1 MINNNPLNMN
11 KKAPMRLKKKYKILL
26 SVLLTL
32 FLGYLL
38 TVSGISA
45 FKYLNLVDAYDFSVD
60 GEVLFTIPSD
70 QKDDL
75 DLLMKKYKMDYLTMS
90 NISKSAKILS
100 VDFKQDIQLIERKV
114 EEEELDSVDDIAL
127 EFQKNEEEAI
137 YHTIV
142 ENDNLWDIG
151 ITYGMNLAKIVEYN
165 PFLAD
170 RAEKDYMIWPKEV
183 LLMKPANPVY
193 DVVVKLQNTALEPVP
208 FDTIKHKDDSLLATQ
223 RIILKEGVE
232 GEKNVVYDIV
242 MENGYAV
249 SIEAIQETILKE
261 PISAEVKV
269 GTKTTL
275 SYGGGDNYG
284 VTRGRL
290 TSGYGYRTHPISG
303 VRTFHNGIDIAASTG
318 TGVYAYA
325 SGTVISVS
333 QNNTLG
339 KYIAID
345 HGNGLVTRYLH
356 LSKFSVEKGDK
367 VQTGDRIG
375 SVGNTGY
382 STGSHLHFEVLKNG
396 SYQNPWNYI

>member
-1 MINNNPLNMN
+1 M
-11 KKAPMRLKKKYKILL
+11 KKKVPMRLKKKYKVILY
-26 SVLLTL
+26 VTLTL
-32 FLGYLL
+32 ILGWIL

-45 FKYLNLVDAYDFSVD
+45 YKYLKLVDAYDFVVD
-60 GEVLFTIPSD
+60 GEVKYTIPSD
-70 QKDDL
+70 QYDDL
-75 DLLMKKYKMDYLTMS
+75 ELLMKKYKMDFLSVS
-90 NISKSAKILS
+90 NISNSAKILS
-100 VDFKQDIQLIERKV
+100 VEFKQDIQVVETKV
-114 EEEELDSVDDIAL
+114 EEEELDSIEDITL
-127 EFQKNEEEAI
+127 EFQKNEEEAVN
-137 YHTIV
+137 YTIV
-142 ENDNLWDIG
+142 SGDNLWDIG
-151 ITYGMNLAKIVEYN
+151 VAFGMNLAKIVEYN
-165 PFLAD
+165 PWLS
-170 RAEKDYMIWPKEV
+170 AEDDYMIYPNEV
-183 LLMKPANPVY
+183 LLMKPANPLF
-193 DVVVKLQNTALEPVP
+193 DVEVHLQNIALEPVP
-208 FDTIKHKDDSLLATQ
+208 FETIKIKDKDLLATQ
-223 RIILKEGVE
+223 RIILKEGIA

-249 SIEAIQETILKE
+249 SIEAIQETILKQ
-261 PISAEVKV
+261 PVSAEVKV

-290 TSGYGYRTHPISG
+290 SSGYGYRTHPISG

-333 QNNTLG
+333 QDNTLG

-356 LSKFSVEKGDK
+356 LSKFNVEKGDK
-367 VQTGDRIG
+367 VGTGDRIG

>member
-1 MINNNPLNMN
+1 M
-11 KKAPMRLKKKYKILL
+11 KTKAPMRLKKKYKVILY
-26 SVLLTL
+26 VTLTL
-32 FLGYLL
+32 ILGWIL

-45 FKYLNLVDAYDFSVD
+45 YKYLNLVDAYDFIVD
-60 GEVLFTIPSD
+60 GEVKYTIPSD
-70 QKDDL
+70 QYDDL
-75 DLLMKKYKMDYLTMS
+75 ELLMKKYKMDFLSIS
-90 NISKSAKILS
+90 NISNSAKILS
-100 VDFKQDIQLIERKV
+100 VEFKQDIQVVERKV
-114 EEEELDSVDDIAL
+114 EEEELDSIDDIAL

-151 ITYGMNLAKIVEYN
+151 VTYGMNLAKIVEYN
-165 PFLAD
+165 PFLGT
-170 RAEKDYMIWPKEV
+170 REEKNYMIWPKEV

-208 FDTIKHKDDSLLATQ
+208 FETIKYKDDSLLATQ
-223 RIILKEGVE
+223 RIILKEGIA

-242 MENGYAV
+242 MENGYAT
-249 SIEAIQETILKE
+249 SIEAIQETILKQ
-261 PISAEVKV
+261 PVSAEVKV

-290 TSGYGYRTHPISG
+290 SSGYGYRTHPISG
-303 VRTFHNGIDIAASTG
+303 VKTFHNGIDIAAPTG

-325 SGTVISVS
+325 SGTVIAVS
-333 QNNTLG
+333 QDNTLG

-356 LSKFSVEKGDK
+356 LSKFNVNKGDK
-367 VQTGDRIG
+367 VGTGDRIG

>member
-1 MINNNPLNMN
+1 M
-11 KKAPMRLKKKYKILL
+11 KTKVPMRLKKKYKVILY
-26 SVLLTL
+26 VTLTL
-32 FLGYLL
+32 ILGWIL

-45 FKYLNLVDAYDFSVD
+45 YKYLNLVDAYDFIVD
-60 GEVLFTIPSD
+60 GEVKYTIPSD
-70 QKDDL
+70 QYDDL
-75 DLLMKKYKMDYLTMS
+75 ELLMKKYKMDFLSIS
-90 NISKSAKILS
+90 NISNSAKILS
-100 VDFKQDIQLIERKV
+100 VEFKQDIQVVERKV
-114 EEEELDSVDDIAL
+114 EEEELDSIDDIAL

-151 ITYGMNLAKIVEYN
+151 VTYGMNLAKIVEYN
-165 PFLAD
+165 PFLGA
-170 RAEKDYMIWPKEV
+170 REEKDYMIWPKEV

-208 FDTIKHKDDSLLATQ
+208 FETIKYKDDSLLATQ
-223 RIILKEGVE
+223 RIILKEGIA

-242 MENGYAV
+242 MENGYAT
-249 SIEAIQETILKE
+249 SIEAIQETILKQ
-261 PISAEVKV
+261 PVSAEVKV

-290 TSGYGYRTHPISG
+290 SSGYGYRTHPISG
-303 VRTFHNGIDIAASTG
+303 VKTFHNGIDIAASTG

-325 SGTVISVS
+325 SGTVIAVS
-333 QNNTLG
+333 QDNALG

-356 LSKFSVEKGDK
+356 LSKFNVNKGDK
-367 VQTGDRIG
+367 VGTGDRIG

>member
-1 MINNNPLNMN
+1 M
-11 KKAPMRLKKKYKILL
+11 KTKVPMRLKKKYKVILY
-26 SVLLTL
+26 VTLTL
-32 FLGYLL
+32 ILGWIL

-45 FKYLNLVDAYDFSVD
+45 YKYLNLVDAYDFIVD
-60 GEVLFTIPSD
+60 GEVKYTIPSD
-70 QKDDL
+70 QYDDL
-75 DLLMKKYKMDYLTMS
+75 ELLMKKYKMDFLSVS
-90 NISKSAKILS
+90 NISNSAKILS
-100 VDFKQDIQLIERKV
+100 VEFKQDIQVVERKV
-114 EEEELDSVDDIAL
+114 EEEELDSIDDIAL

-151 ITYGMNLAKIVEYN
+151 VTYGMNLAKIVEYN
-165 PFLAD
+165 PFLGA
-170 RAEKDYMIWPKEV
+170 REEKDYMIWPKEV

-208 FDTIKHKDDSLLATQ
+208 FETIKIEDKNLFTSQ
-223 RIILKEGVE
+223 RIILKEGIE

-242 MENGYAV
+242 MENGYAT

-261 PISAEVKV
+261 PVSAEVKV
-269 GTKTTL
+269 GTKRTL
-275 SYGGGDNYG
+275 SYGGGNNYG
-284 VTRGRL
+284 VTTGRL

-303 VRTFHNGIDIAASTG
+303 VKTFHNGIDIAAPTG
-318 TGVYAYA
+318 TGVYSYA

-356 LSKFSVEKGDK
+356 LSKFNVEKGDK
-367 VQTGDRIG
+367 VSTGDRIG

>member
-1 MINNNPLNMN
+1 M
-11 KKAPMRLKKKYKILL
+11 KTKVPMRLKKKYKVILY
-26 SVLLTL
+26 VTLTL
-32 FLGYLL
+32 ILGWIL

-45 FKYLNLVDAYDFSVD
+45 YKYLNLVDAYDFIVD
-60 GEVLFTIPSD
+60 GEVKYTIPSD
-70 QKDDL
+70 QYDDL
-75 DLLMKKYKMDYLTMS
+75 ELLMKKYKMDFLSMS
-90 NISKSAKILS
+90 NISNSAKILS
-100 VDFKQDIQLIERKV
+100 VEFKQDIQVVERKV
-114 EEEELDSVDDIAL
+114 EEEELDSIDDIAL

-151 ITYGMNLAKIVEYN
+151 VTYGMNLAKIVEYN
-165 PFLAD
+165 PFLGA
-170 RAEKDYMIWPKEV
+170 REEKDYMIWPKEV

-208 FDTIKHKDDSLLATQ
+208 FQTIRHEDNTLLTTQ
-223 RIILKEGVE
+223 RIILKEGIE

-242 MENGYAV
+242 MENGYAT

-261 PISAEVKV
+261 PVSAEVKV
-269 GTKTTL
+269 GTKRTL
-275 SYGGGDNYG
+275 SYGGGNNYG
-284 VTRGRL
+284 VTTGRL

-303 VRTFHNGIDIAASTG
+303 VKTFHNGIDIAAATG

-356 LSKFSVEKGDK
+356 LSKFNVEKGDK
-367 VQTGDRIG
+367 VSTGDRIG

-382 STGSHLHFEVLKNG
+382 STGPHLHFEVLKNG

>member
-1 MINNNPLNMN
+1 M
-11 KKAPMRLKKKYKILL
+11 KTKVPMRLKKKYKVILY
-26 SVLLTL
+26 VTLTL
-32 FLGYLL
+32 ILGWIL

-45 FKYLNLVDAYDFSVD
+45 YKYLNLVDAYDFIVD
-60 GEVLFTIPSD
+60 GEVKYTIPSD
-70 QKDDL
+70 QYDDL
-75 DLLMKKYKMDYLTMS
+75 ELLMKKYKMDFLSIS
-90 NISKSAKILS
+90 NISNSAKILS
-100 VDFKQDIQLIERKV
+100 VEFKQDIQVVERKV
-114 EEEELDSVDDIAL
+114 EEEELDSIDDIAL

-151 ITYGMNLAKIVEYN
+151 VTYGMNLAKIVEYN
-165 PFLAD
+165 PFLGA
-170 RAEKDYMIWPKEV
+170 REEKDYMIWPKEV

-208 FDTIKHKDDSLLATQ
+208 FETIKYKDDSLLATQ
-223 RIILKEGVE
+223 RIILKEGIA

-242 MENGYAV
+242 MENGYAT
-249 SIEAIQETILKE
+249 SIEAIQETILKQ
-261 PISAEVKV
+261 PVSAEVKV

-290 TSGYGYRTHPISG
+290 SSGYGYRTHPISG
-303 VRTFHNGIDIAASTG
+303 VKTFHNGIDIAASTG

-325 SGTVISVS
+325 SGTVIAVS
-333 QNNTLG
+333 QDNTLG

-356 LSKFSVEKGDK
+356 LSKFNVNKGDK
-367 VQTGDRIG
+367 VGTGDRIG

>member
-1 MINNNPLNMN
+1 M
-11 KKAPMRLKKKYKILL
+11 KTKVPMRLKKKYKVILY
-26 SVLLTL
+26 VTLTL
-32 FLGYLL
+32 ILGWIL

-45 FKYLNLVDAYDFSVD
+45 YKYLNLVDAYDFIVD
-60 GEVLFTIPSD
+60 GEVKYTIPSD
-70 QKDDL
+70 QYDDL
-75 DLLMKKYKMDYLTMS
+75 ELLMKKYKMDFLSIS
-90 NISKSAKILS
+90 NISNSAKILS
-100 VDFKQDIQLIERKV
+100 VEFKQDIQVVERKV
-114 EEEELDSVDDIAL
+114 EEEELDTIDDIAL

-151 ITYGMNLAKIVEYN
+151 VTYGMNLAKIVEYN
-165 PFLAD
+165 PFLGA
-170 RAEKDYMIWPKEV
+170 REEKDYMIWPKEV

-208 FDTIKHKDDSLLATQ
+208 FETIKYKDDSLLATQ
-223 RIILKEGVE
+223 RIILKEGIA

-242 MENGYAV
+242 MENGYAT
-249 SIEAIQETILKE
+249 SIEAIQETILKQ
-261 PISAEVKV
+261 PVSAEVKV

-290 TSGYGYRTHPISG
+290 SSGYGYRTHPISG
-303 VRTFHNGIDIAASTG
+303 VKTFHNGIDIAAPTG

-325 SGTVISVS
+325 SGTVIAVS
-333 QNNTLG
+333 QDNTLG

-356 LSKFSVEKGDK
+356 LSKFNVNKGDK
-367 VQTGDRIG
+367 VGTGDRIG

>member
-1 MINNNPLNMN
+1 M
-11 KKAPMRLKKKYKILL
+11 KKKSALRLRKKYKVILY
-26 SVLLTL
+26 VTLTL
-32 FLGYLL
+32 ILGWIL

-45 FKYLNLVDAYDFSVD
+45 FKYLKLVDAFDFVVD
-60 GEVLFTIPSD
+60 GQVLYTLPIDSKED
-70 QKDDL
+70 VE
-75 DLLMKKYKMDYLTMS
+75 MIIKKYKLSYLS
-90 NISKSAKILS
+90 VSKISDEAKIMS
-100 VDFKQDIQLIERKV
+100 VNLKQDIQMVDRKV
-114 EEEELDSVDDIAL
+114 DADEIELNSVEDINL

-151 ITYGMNLAKIVEYN
+151 VTYGMNLAKIVEYN
-165 PFLAD
+165 PFLET
-170 RAEKDYMIWPKEV
+170 REEKDYMIWPKEV
-183 LLMKPANPVY
+183 LLMKPANPLY
-193 DVVVKLQNTALEPVP
+193 DVEVKLQNTALEPVP
-208 FDTIKHKDDSLLATQ
+208 FETIKHKNKDLLATQ
-223 RIILKEGVE
+223 RIILKEGIP
-232 GEKNVVYDIV
+232 GEKKVVYDIV
-242 MENGYAV
+242 MENGYAT
-249 SIEAIQETILKE
+249 SIEPILETVLKD
-261 PISAEVKV
+261 PVSAEVEV

-290 TSGYGYRTHPISG
+290 TSGYGNRTHPISG
-303 VRTFHNGIDIAASTG
+303 VKKFHSGIDIAASTG

-325 SGTVISVS
+325 SGTVIAVS
-333 QNNTLG
+333 QDNTLG

-356 LSKFSVEKGDK
+356 LSKQSVSKGDK

>member
-1 MINNNPLNMN
+1 M
-11 KKAPMRLKKKYKILL
+11 KTKVPMRLKKKYKVILY
-26 SVLLTL
+26 VTLTL
-32 FLGYLL
+32 ILGWIL

-45 FKYLNLVDAYDFSVD
+45 YKYLNLVDAYDFIVD
-60 GEVLFTIPSD
+60 GEVKYTIPSD
-70 QKDDL
+70 QYDDL
-75 DLLMKKYKMDYLTMS
+75 ELLMKKYKMDFLSVS
-90 NISKSAKILS
+90 NISNSAKILS
-100 VDFKQDIQLIERKV
+100 VEFKQDIQIVERKV
-114 EEEELDSVDDIAL
+114 EEEELDSIDDIAL

-151 ITYGMNLAKIVEYN
+151 VTYGMNLAKIVEYN
-165 PFLAD
+165 PFLGA
-170 RAEKDYMIWPKEV
+170 REEKDYMIWPKEV

-208 FDTIKHKDDSLLATQ
+208 FETIKIEDKNLFTSQ
-223 RIILKEGVE
+223 RIILKEGIE

-242 MENGYAV
+242 MENGYAT

-261 PISAEVKV
+261 PVSAEVKV
-269 GTKTTL
+269 GTKRTL
-275 SYGGGDNYG
+275 SYGGGNNYG
-284 VTRGRL
+284 VTTGRL

-303 VRTFHNGIDIAASTG
+303 VKTFHNGIDIAAATG

-356 LSKFSVEKGDK
+356 LSKFNVEKGDK
-367 VQTGDRIG
+367 VSTGDRIG

-382 STGSHLHFEVLKNG
+382 STGPHLHFEVLKNG

>member
-1 MINNNPLNMN
+1 M
-11 KKAPMRLKKKYKILL
+11 KKKTTMRLKKKYKLILY
-26 SVLLTL
+26 VTLTL
-32 FLGYLL
+32 VLGYIL

-45 FKYLNLVDAYDFSVD
+45 FKYLNLVDAFDFVVD
-60 GEVLFTIPSD
+60 GQVLYTLPIESKED
-70 QKDDL
+70 VE
-75 DLLMKKYKMDYLTMS
+75 MIIKKYKLSYLSVSKIS
-90 NISKSAKILS
+90 NEAKIMS
-100 VDFKQDIQLIERKV
+100 VNLKQDIQMIDRKV
-114 EEEELDSVDDIAL
+114 DVDEVELDEVEDIVL

-142 ENDNLWDIG
+142 DKDNLWNIG

-165 PFLAD
+165 PFLEARED
-170 RAEKDYMIWPKEV
+170 NDYMIWPKEV

-193 DVVVKLQNTALEPVP
+193 DVEVKLQNTALEPVP
-208 FDTIKHKDDSLLATQ
+208 FETIKIKNKDLLATQ
-223 RIILKEGVE
+223 RIILKEGIP
-232 GEKNVVYDIV
+232 GEKKVVYDII
-242 MENGYAV
+242 MENGYAL
-249 SIEAIQETILKE
+249 SIEPIQETTLKD
-261 PISAEVKV
+261 PVSAEVEV

-290 TSGYGYRTHPISG
+290 TSGYGNRTHPISG
-303 VRTFHNGIDIAASTG
+303 VKKFHSGIDIAASTG

-333 QNNTLG
+333 QDNTLG

-356 LSKFSVEKGDK
+356 LSKQSVSKGDK

>member
-1 MINNNPLNMN
+1 M
-11 KKAPMRLKKKYKILL
+11 KTKVPMRLKKKYKVILY
-26 SVLLTL
+26 VTLTL
-32 FLGYLL
+32 ILGWIL

-45 FKYLNLVDAYDFSVD
+45 YKYLNLVDAYDFIVD
-60 GEVLFTIPSD
+60 GEVKYTIPSD
-70 QKDDL
+70 QYDDL
-75 DLLMKKYKMDYLTMS
+75 ELLMKKYKMDFLSIS
-90 NISKSAKILS
+90 NISNSAKILS
-100 VDFKQDIQLIERKV
+100 VEFKQDIQVVERKV
-114 EEEELDSVDDIAL
+114 EEEELDSIDDIAL

-151 ITYGMNLAKIVEYN
+151 VTYGMNLAKIVEYN
-165 PFLAD
+165 PFLGA
-170 RAEKDYMIWPKEV
+170 REEKDYMIWPKEV

-208 FDTIKHKDDSLLATQ
+208 FETIKIEDKNLFTSQ
-223 RIILKEGVE
+223 RIILKEGIE

-242 MENGYAV
+242 MENGYAT

-261 PISAEVKV
+261 PVSAEVKV
-269 GTKTTL
+269 GTKRTL
-275 SYGGGDNYG
+275 SYGGGNNYG
-284 VTRGRL
+284 VTTGRL

-303 VRTFHNGIDIAASTG
+303 VKTFHNGIDIAAPTG
-318 TGVYAYA
+318 TGVYSYA

-356 LSKFSVEKGDK
+356 LSKFNVEKGDK
-367 VQTGDRIG
+367 VSTGDRIG

-382 STGSHLHFEVLKNG
+382 STGPHLHFEVLKNG

>member
-1 MINNNPLNMN
+1 M
-11 KKAPMRLKKKYKILL
+11 KTKVPMRLKKKYKVILY
-26 SVLLTL
+26 VTLTL
-32 FLGYLL
+32 ILGWIL

-45 FKYLNLVDAYDFSVD
+45 YKYLNLVDAYDFIVD
-60 GEVLFTIPSD
+60 GEVKYTIPSD
-70 QKDDL
+70 QYDDL
-75 DLLMKKYKMDYLTMS
+75 ELLMKKYKMDFLSVS
-90 NISKSAKILS
+90 NISNSAKILS
-100 VDFKQDIQLIERKV
+100 VEFKQDIQVVERKV
-114 EEEELDSVDDIAL
+114 EEEELDSIDDIAL

-151 ITYGMNLAKIVEYN
+151 VTYGMNLAKIVEYN
-165 PFLAD
+165 PFLGA
-170 RAEKDYMIWPKEV
+170 REEKDYMIWPKEV

-208 FDTIKHKDDSLLATQ
+208 FETIKIEDKNLFTSQ
-223 RIILKEGVE
+223 RIILKEGIE

-242 MENGYAV
+242 MENGYAT

-261 PISAEVKV
+261 PVSAEVKV
-269 GTKTTL
+269 GTKRTL
-275 SYGGGDNYG
+275 SYGGGNNYG
-284 VTRGRL
+284 VTTGRL

-303 VRTFHNGIDIAASTG
+303 VKTFHNGIDIAAPTG
-318 TGVYAYA
+318 TGVYSYA

-356 LSKFSVEKGDK
+356 LSKFNVEKGDK
-367 VQTGDRIG
+367 VSTGDRIG

-382 STGSHLHFEVLKNG
+382 STGPHLHFEVLKNG

>member
-1 MINNNPLNMN
+1 M
-11 KKAPMRLKKKYKILL
+11 KTKVPMRLKKKYKVILY
-26 SVLLTL
+26 VTLTL
-32 FLGYLL
+32 ILGWIL

-45 FKYLNLVDAYDFSVD
+45 YKYLNLVDAYDFIVD
-60 GEVLFTIPSD
+60 GEVKYTIPSD
-70 QKDDL
+70 QYDDL
-75 DLLMKKYKMDYLTMS
+75 ELLMKKYKMDFLSVS
-90 NISKSAKILS
+90 NISNSAKILS
-100 VDFKQDIQLIERKV
+100 VEFKQDIQVVERKV
-114 EEEELDSVDDIAL
+114 EEEELDSIDDIAL

-151 ITYGMNLAKIVEYN
+151 VTYGMNLAKIVEYN
-165 PFLAD
+165 PFLGA
-170 RAEKDYMIWPKEV
+170 REEKDYMIWPKEV

-208 FDTIKHKDDSLLATQ
+208 FETIKIEDKNLITSQ
-223 RIILKEGVE
+223 RIILKEGIE

-242 MENGYAV
+242 MENGYAT

-261 PISAEVKV
+261 PVSAEVKV
-269 GTKTTL
+269 GTKRTL
-275 SYGGGDNYG
+275 SYGGGNNYG
-284 VTRGRL
+284 VTTGRL

-303 VRTFHNGIDIAASTG
+303 VKTFHNGIDIAAPTG

-339 KYIAID
+339 KSIAID

-356 LSKFSVEKGDK
+356 LSKFNVNKGDK
-367 VQTGDRIG
+367 VGTGDRIG

-382 STGSHLHFEVLKNG
+382 STGSNLQFEVLKNG

>member
-1 MINNNPLNMN
+1 M
-11 KKAPMRLKKKYKILL
+11 KTKVPMRLKKKYKVILY
-26 SVLLTL
+26 VTLTL
-32 FLGYLL
+32 ILGWIL

-45 FKYLNLVDAYDFSVD
+45 YKYLNLVDAYDFIVD
-60 GEVLFTIPSD
+60 GEVKYTIPSD
-70 QKDDL
+70 QYDDL
-75 DLLMKKYKMDYLTMS
+75 ELLMKKYKMDFLSVS
-90 NISKSAKILS
+90 NISNSAKILS
-100 VDFKQDIQLIERKV
+100 VEFKQDIQVVERKV
-114 EEEELDSVDDIAL
+114 EEEELDSIDDIVL

-151 ITYGMNLAKIVEYN
+151 VTYGMNLAKIVEYN
-165 PFLAD
+165 PFLGE
-170 RAEKDYMIWPKEV
+170 REEKDYMIWPKEV

-208 FDTIKHKDDSLLATQ
+208 FETIKIEDKNLFTSQ
-223 RIILKEGVE
+223 RIILKEGIE

-242 MENGYAV
+242 MENGYAT

-261 PISAEVKV
+261 PVSAEVKV
-269 GTKTTL
+269 GTKRTL
-275 SYGGGDNYG
+275 SYGGGNNYG
-284 VTRGRL
+284 VTTGRL

-303 VRTFHNGIDIAASTG
+303 VKTFHNGIDIAAPTG
-318 TGVYAYA
+318 TGVYSYA

-356 LSKFSVEKGDK
+356 LSKFNVNKGDK
-367 VQTGDRIG
+367 VGTGDRIG

-382 STGSHLHFEVLKNG
+382 STGPHLHFEVLKNG

>member
-1 MINNNPLNMN
+1 M
-11 KKAPMRLKKKYKILL
+11 KKKVPMRLKKKYKVILY
-26 SVLLTL
+26 VTLTL
-32 FLGYLL
+32 ILGWIL

-45 FKYLNLVDAYDFSVD
+45 YKYLKLVDAYDFVVD
-60 GEVLFTIPSD
+60 GEVKYSIPSD
-70 QKDDL
+70 QYDDL
-75 DLLMKKYKMDYLTMS
+75 ELLMKKYKMDFLSISHIS
-90 NISKSAKILS
+90 NSAKILS
-100 VDFKQDIQLIERKV
+100 VEFKQDIQIIERKAEV
-114 EEEELDSVDDIAL
+114 ETLNSVEDIAL
-127 EFQKNEEEAI
+127 ELQKNEEEAI

-151 ITYGMNLAKIVEYN
+151 VTYGMNLAKIVEYN
-165 PFLAD
+165 PFLEA
-170 RAEKDYMIWPKEV
+170 REEKDYMIWPKEV

-193 DVVVKLQNTALEPVP
+193 DVEVKLQNTALEPVP
-208 FDTIKHKDDSLLATQ
+208 FETIKHKDDSLLATQ
-223 RIILKEGVE
+223 RIILKEGVA

-249 SIEAIQETILKE
+249 SIEAIQETILKQ

-290 TSGYGYRTHPISG
+290 SSGYGYRTHPISG
-303 VRTFHNGIDIAASTG
+303 VRTFHNGIDIAAPTG

-333 QNNTLG
+333 QDNTLG

-356 LSKFSVEKGDK
+356 LSKFNVEKGDK
-367 VQTGDRIG
+367 VGTGDRIG

>member
-1 MINNNPLNMN
+1 M
-11 KKAPMRLKKKYKILL
+11 KTKAPMRLKKKYKVILY
-26 SVLLTL
+26 VTLTL
-32 FLGYLL
+32 ILGWIL
-38 TVSGISA
+38 TISGISA
-45 FKYLNLVDAYDFSVD
+45 YKYLNLVEAFDFVVD
-60 GEVLFTIPSD
+60 GEVLYTLPIES
-70 QKDDL
+70 KDDVE
-75 DLLMKKYKMDYLTMS
+75 MIIKKYKLSYLSLSKIS
-90 NISKSAKILS
+90 NEAKIMS
-100 VDFKQDIQLIERKV
+100 VKLKQDIQMVDRKV
-114 EEEELDSVDDIAL
+114 DIEELELNSVEDIVL

-151 ITYGMNLAKIVEYN
+151 VTYGMNLAKIVEYN
-165 PFLAD
+165 PFLGA
-170 RAEKDYMIWPKEV
+170 REEKDYMIWPKEV

-208 FDTIKHKDDSLLATQ
+208 FQTIRIEDKDLLTSQ
-223 RIILKEGVE
+223 RVILKEGIA

-242 MENGYAV
+242 MENGYAT

-261 PISAEVKV
+261 PVSAEVKV
-269 GTKTTL
+269 GTKRTL

-290 TSGYGYRTHPISG
+290 SSGYGYRTHPISG
-303 VRTFHNGIDIAASTG
+303 VRTFHNGIDIAAPTG

-333 QNNTLG
+333 QDNTLG

-356 LSKFSVEKGDK
+356 LSKFNVSKGDK
-367 VQTGDRIG
+367 VKTGDRIG

>member
-1 MINNNPLNMN
+1 M
-11 KKAPMRLKKKYKILL
+11 KTKVPMRLKKKYKVILY
-26 SVLLTL
+26 VTLTL
-32 FLGYLL
+32 ILGWIL

-45 FKYLNLVDAYDFSVD
+45 YKYLNLVDAYDFIVD
-60 GEVLFTIPSD
+60 GEVKYTIPSD
-70 QKDDL
+70 QYDDL
-75 DLLMKKYKMDYLTMS
+75 ELLMKKYKMDFLSVS
-90 NISKSAKILS
+90 NISNSAKILS
-100 VDFKQDIQLIERKV
+100 VEFKQDIQVVERKV
-114 EEEELDSVDDIAL
+114 EEEELDSIDDIAL

-151 ITYGMNLAKIVEYN
+151 VTYGMNLAKIVEYN
-165 PFLAD
+165 PFLGA
-170 RAEKDYMIWPKEV
+170 REEKDYMIWPKEV

-208 FDTIKHKDDSLLATQ
+208 FETIKIEDKNLFTSQ
-223 RIILKEGVE
+223 RIILKEGIE

-242 MENGYAV
+242 MENGYAT

-261 PISAEVKV
+261 PVSAEVKV
-269 GTKTTL
+269 GTKRTL
-275 SYGGGDNYG
+275 SYGGGNNYG
-284 VTRGRL
+284 VTTGRL

-303 VRTFHNGIDIAASTG
+303 VKTFHNGIDIAAPTG
-318 TGVYAYA
+318 TGVYSYA

-356 LSKFSVEKGDK
+356 LSKFNVNKGDK
-367 VQTGDRIG
+367 VGTGDRIG

-382 STGSHLHFEVLKNG
+382 STGPHLHFEVLKNG

>member
-1 MINNNPLNMN
+1 M
-11 KKAPMRLKKKYKILL
+11 KTKVPMRLKKKYKVILY
-26 SVLLTL
+26 VTLTL
-32 FLGYLL
+32 ILGWIL

-45 FKYLNLVDAYDFSVD
+45 YKYLNLVDAYDFIVD
-60 GEVLFTIPSD
+60 GEVKYTIPSD
-70 QKDDL
+70 QYDDL
-75 DLLMKKYKMDYLTMS
+75 ELLMKKYKMDFLSVS
-90 NISKSAKILS
+90 NISNSAKILS
-100 VDFKQDIQLIERKV
+100 VEFKQDIQVVERKV
-114 EEEELDSVDDIAL
+114 EEEELDSIDDIAL

-151 ITYGMNLAKIVEYN
+151 VTYGMNLAKIVEYN
-165 PFLAD
+165 PFLGA
-170 RAEKDYMIWPKEV
+170 REEKDYMIWPKEV

-208 FDTIKHKDDSLLATQ
+208 FQTIRHEDNTLLTTQ
-223 RIILKEGVE
+223 RIILKEGIE

-242 MENGYAV
+242 MENGYAT

-261 PISAEVKV
+261 PVSAEVKV
-269 GTKTTL
+269 GTKRTL
-275 SYGGGDNYG
+275 SYGGGNNYG
-284 VTRGRL
+284 VTTGRL

-303 VRTFHNGIDIAASTG
+303 VKTFHNGIDIAAATG

-356 LSKFSVEKGDK
+356 LSKFNVEKGDK
-367 VQTGDRIG
+367 VSTGDRIG

-382 STGSHLHFEVLKNG
+382 STGPHLHFEVLKNG

>member
-1 MINNNPLNMN
+1 M
-11 KKAPMRLKKKYKILL
+11 KTKVPMRLKKKYKVILY
-26 SVLLTL
+26 VTLTL
-32 FLGYLL
+32 ILGWIL

-45 FKYLNLVDAYDFSVD
+45 YKYLNLVDAYDFIVD
-60 GEVLFTIPSD
+60 GEVKYTIPSD
-70 QKDDL
+70 QYDDL
-75 DLLMKKYKMDYLTMS
+75 ELLMKKYKMDFLSVS
-90 NISKSAKILS
+90 NISNSAKILS
-100 VDFKQDIQLIERKV
+100 VEFKQDIQVVERKV
-114 EEEELDSVDDIAL
+114 EEEELDSIDDIAL

-151 ITYGMNLAKIVEYN
+151 VTYGMNLAKIVEYN
-165 PFLAD
+165 PFLGA
-170 RAEKDYMIWPKEV
+170 REEKDYMIWPKEV

-208 FDTIKHKDDSLLATQ
+208 FETIKIEDKNLFTSQ
-223 RIILKEGVE
+223 RIILKEGIE

-242 MENGYAV
+242 MENGYAT

-261 PISAEVKV
+261 PVSAEVKV
-269 GTKTTL
+269 GTKRTL
-275 SYGGGDNYG
+275 SYGGGNNYG
-284 VTRGRL
+284 VTTGRL

-303 VRTFHNGIDIAASTG
+303 VKTFHNGIDIAAPTG

-356 LSKFSVEKGDK
+356 LSKFNVNKGDK
-367 VQTGDRIG
+367 VGTGDRIG

-382 STGSHLHFEVLKNG
+382 STGPHLHFEVLKNG

>member
-1 MINNNPLNMN
+1 M
-11 KKAPMRLKKKYKILL
+11 KTKVPMRLKKKYKVILY
-26 SVLLTL
+26 VTLTL
-32 FLGYLL
+32 ILGWIL

-45 FKYLNLVDAYDFSVD
+45 YKYLNLVDAYDFIVD
-60 GEVLFTIPSD
+60 GEVKYTIPSD
-70 QKDDL
+70 QYDDL
-75 DLLMKKYKMDYLTMS
+75 ELLMKKYKMDFLSVS
-90 NISKSAKILS
+90 NISNSAKILS
-100 VDFKQDIQLIERKV
+100 VEFKQDIQVVERKV
-114 EEEELDSVDDIAL
+114 EEEELDSIDDIAL

-151 ITYGMNLAKIVEYN
+151 VTYGMNLAKIVEYN
-165 PFLAD
+165 PFLGA
-170 RAEKDYMIWPKEV
+170 REEKDYMIWPKEV

-208 FDTIKHKDDSLLATQ
+208 FETIKIEDKNLFTSQ
-223 RIILKEGVE
+223 RIILKEGIE

-242 MENGYAV
+242 MENGYAT

-261 PISAEVKV
+261 PVSAEVKV
-269 GTKTTL
+269 GTKRTL
-275 SYGGGDNYG
+275 SYGGGNNYG
-284 VTRGRL
+284 VTTGRL

-303 VRTFHNGIDIAASTG
+303 VKTFHNGIDIAAATG
-318 TGVYAYA
+318 TGVYSYA

-356 LSKFSVEKGDK
+356 LSKFNVEKGDK
-367 VQTGDRIG
+367 VSTGDRIG

-382 STGSHLHFEVLKNG
+382 STGPHLHFEVLKNG

>member
-1 MINNNPLNMN
+1 M
-11 KKAPMRLKKKYKILL
+11 KTKVPMRLKKKYKVILY
-26 SVLLTL
+26 VTLTL
-32 FLGYLL
+32 ILGWIL

-45 FKYLNLVDAYDFSVD
+45 YKYLNLVDAYDFIVD
-60 GEVLFTIPSD
+60 GEVKYTIPSD
-70 QKDDL
+70 QYDDL
-75 DLLMKKYKMDYLTMS
+75 ELLMKKYKMDFLSVS
-90 NISKSAKILS
+90 NISNSAKILS
-100 VDFKQDIQLIERKV
+100 VEFKQDIQVVERKV
-114 EEEELDSVDDIAL
+114 EEEELDSIDDIAL

-151 ITYGMNLAKIVEYN
+151 VTYGMNLAKIVEYN
-165 PFLAD
+165 PFLGA
-170 RAEKDYMIWPKEV
+170 REEKDYMIWPKEV

-208 FDTIKHKDDSLLATQ
+208 FETIKIEDKNLFTSQ
-223 RIILKEGVE
+223 RIILKEGIE

-242 MENGYAV
+242 MENGYAT

-261 PISAEVKV
+261 PVSAEVKV
-269 GTKTTL
+269 GTKRTL
-275 SYGGGDNYG
+275 SYGGGNNYG
-284 VTRGRL
+284 VTTGRL

-303 VRTFHNGIDIAASTG
+303 VKTFHNGIDIAAATG

-356 LSKFSVEKGDK
+356 LSKFNVEKGDK
-367 VQTGDRIG
+367 VSTGDRIG

-382 STGSHLHFEVLKNG
+382 STGPHLHFEVLKNG

>member
-1 MINNNPLNMN
+1 M
-11 KKAPMRLKKKYKILL
+11 KTKVPMRLKKKYKVILY
-26 SVLLTL
+26 VTLTL
-32 FLGYLL
+32 ILGWIL

-45 FKYLNLVDAYDFSVD
+45 YKYLNLVDAYDFIVD
-60 GEVLFTIPSD
+60 GEVKYTIPSD
-70 QKDDL
+70 QYDDL
-75 DLLMKKYKMDYLTMS
+75 ELLMKKYKMDFLSVS
-90 NISKSAKILS
+90 NISNSAKILS
-100 VDFKQDIQLIERKV
+100 VEFKQDIQVVERKV
-114 EEEELDSVDDIAL
+114 EEEELDSIDDIAL

-151 ITYGMNLAKIVEYN
+151 VTYGMNLAKIVEYN
-165 PFLAD
+165 PFLGA
-170 RAEKDYMIWPKEV
+170 REEKDYMIWPKEV

-208 FDTIKHKDDSLLATQ
+208 FETIKIEDKNLFTSQ
-223 RIILKEGVE
+223 RIILKEGIE

-242 MENGYAV
+242 MENGYAT

-261 PISAEVKV
+261 PVSAEVKV
-269 GTKTTL
+269 GTKRTL
-275 SYGGGDNYG
+275 SYGGGNNYG
-284 VTRGRL
+284 VTTGRL

-303 VRTFHNGIDIAASTG
+303 VKTFHNGIDIAAPTG

-356 LSKFSVEKGDK
+356 LSKFNVNKGDK
-367 VQTGDRIG
+367 VGTGDRIG

>member
-1 MINNNPLNMN
+1 M
-11 KKAPMRLKKKYKILL
+11 KTKVPMRLKKKYKVILY
-26 SVLLTL
+26 VTLTL
-32 FLGYLL
+32 ILGWIL

-45 FKYLNLVDAYDFSVD
+45 YKYLNLVDAYDFIVD
-60 GEVLFTIPSD
+60 GEVKYTIPSD
-70 QKDDL
+70 QYDDL
-75 DLLMKKYKMDYLTMS
+75 ELLMKKYKMDFLSVS
-90 NISKSAKILS
+90 NISNSAKILS
-100 VDFKQDIQLIERKV
+100 VEFKQDIQVVERKV
-114 EEEELDSVDDIAL
+114 EEEELDSIDDIAL

-151 ITYGMNLAKIVEYN
+151 VTYGMNLAKIVEYN
-165 PFLAD
+165 PFLGA
-170 RAEKDYMIWPKEV
+170 REEKDYMIWPKEV

-208 FDTIKHKDDSLLATQ
+208 FETIKYKDDSLLATQ
-223 RIILKEGVE
+223 RIILKEGIA

-242 MENGYAV
+242 MENGYAT
-249 SIEAIQETILKE
+249 SIEAIQETILKQ
-261 PISAEVKV
+261 PVSAEVKV

-290 TSGYGYRTHPISG
+290 SSGYGYRTHPISG
-303 VRTFHNGIDIAASTG
+303 VKTFHNGIDIAASTG

-325 SGTVISVS
+325 SGTVIAVS
-333 QNNTLG
+333 QDNTLG

-356 LSKFSVEKGDK
+356 LSKFNVNKGDK
-367 VQTGDRIG
+367 VGTGDRIG

>member
-1 MINNNPLNMN
+1 M
-11 KKAPMRLKKKYKILL
+11 KTKVPMRLKKKYKVILY
-26 SVLLTL
+26 VTLTL
-32 FLGYLL
+32 ILGWIL

-45 FKYLNLVDAYDFSVD
+45 YKYLNLVDAYDFIVD
-60 GEVLFTIPSD
+60 GEVKYTIPSD
-70 QKDDL
+70 QYDDL
-75 DLLMKKYKMDYLTMS
+75 ELLMKKYKMDFLSVS
-90 NISKSAKILS
+90 NISNSAKILS
-100 VDFKQDIQLIERKV
+100 VEFKQDIQVVERKV
-114 EEEELDSVDDIAL
+114 EEEELDSIDDIAL

-151 ITYGMNLAKIVEYN
+151 VTYGMNLAKIVEYN
-165 PFLAD
+165 PFLGA
-170 RAEKDYMIWPKEV
+170 REEKDYMIWPKEV

-208 FDTIKHKDDSLLATQ
+208 FETIKIEDKNLFTSQ
-223 RIILKEGVE
+223 RIILKEGIE

-242 MENGYAV
+242 MENGYAT

-261 PISAEVKV
+261 PVSAEVKV
-269 GTKTTL
+269 GTKRTL
-275 SYGGGDNYG
+275 SYGGGNNYG
-284 VTRGRL
+284 VTTGRL

-303 VRTFHNGIDIAASTG
+303 VKTFHNGIDIAAPTG
-318 TGVYAYA
+318 TGVYSYA

-356 LSKFSVEKGDK
+356 LSKFNVNKGDK
-367 VQTGDRIG
+367 VGTGDRIG